1 MAALTDWGFI
11 KGNHFHLKG
20 IVIDHSKLA
29 DGMDI
34 TTSYVETVVRQGDSL
49 IAKTKSGTVYTLE
62 LAEIGM
68 DNEVVY
74 DTIAVLKGFGF
85 DENIIIEAQ
94 VLKERRSIEYLQN
107 ADKVLD
113 NGELLLCMAGTN
125 AIRAYFKFCNKVEAC
140 QIRRH
145 VGMYQDSI
153 LIELMGKV
161 DFRYFPKTNSC
172 EVYHWSDGLK
182 TVKIANTSAEQTIFD
197 GRGSVL
203 VIKKGEMKALEKKI
217 FANEGLFSPDCVNGK
232 SILGKGTDYDT
243 EI

>member
-1 MAALTDWGFI
+1 MAGLANWYFI
-11 KGNHFHLKG
+11 KGNHFHLGG
-20 IVIDHSKLA
+20 IVSGHPKLA

-34 TTSYVETVVRQGDSL
+34 TTSYVRTVVRQGDSL
-49 IAKTKSGTVYTLE
+49 IARTKSGTVYNLE
-62 LAEIGM
+62 LAEICM
-68 DNEVVY
+68 DKEVVY
-74 DTIAVLKGFGF
+74 DTVAALKGFGF

-125 AIRAYFKFCNKVEAC
+125 AIRAYFKFCNKVEQC

-153 LIELMGKV
+153 LIGLMGKV
-161 DFRYFPKTNSC
+161 DFRYFPKPNSC

-182 TVKIANTSAEQTIFD
+182 SVKIANTGAEQTIFD

-203 VIKKGEMKALEKKI
+203 VIKKGEMKALERKI

-232 SILGKGTDYDT
+232 SILGGQID
-243 EI
+243 E

>member
-1 MAALTDWGFI
+1 MAVLMDWGFI
-11 KGNHFHLKG
+11 KGSHYHIQG
-20 IVIDHSKLA
+20 IVSGHPKLT

-34 TTSYVETVVRQGDSL
+34 TTSYVESVIRQDNSLVVRT
-49 IAKTKSGTVYTLE
+49 KTGTIYNLE

-68 DNEVVY
+68 DKEVIY
-74 DTIAVLKGFGF
+74 DTMAALKSFGF

-94 VLKERRSIEYLQN
+94 VLRERKRVEYLSN
-107 ADKVLD
+107 ADKILN

-125 AIRAYFKFCNKVEAC
+125 TVRAYFKFCNKVEQC
-140 QIRRH
+140 HIH
-145 VGMYQDSI
+145 VHTGMHQDSI
-153 LIELMGKV
+153 LIEIMGKV
-161 DFRYFPKTNSC
+161 DFRYFPMPNSC

-182 TVKIANTSAEQTIFD
+182 SVKIVNIGTKQTVFD

-232 SILGKGTDYDT
+232 SIIAGGENYD
-243 EI
+243 I

>member
-1 MAALTDWGFI
+1 MATLTDWGFI

-20 IVIDHSKLA
+20 IVTGHLKLA

-34 TTSYVETVVRQGDSL
+34 TTSYVETVVRQGDCL
-49 IAKTKSGTVYTLE
+49 IAKTKSGTVYNLE

-68 DNEVVY
+68 NKEVVY
-74 DTIAVLKGFGF
+74 DTIAALKGFGF

-94 VLKERRSIEYLQN
+94 VLKERKSVEYLQN
-107 ADKVLD
+107 ADKVL
-113 NGELLLCMAGTN
+113 NNNELLLCMAGTN
-125 AIRAYFKFCNKVEAC
+125 AIRAYFKFCNKVEEC
-140 QIRRH
+140 QIRRY

-153 LIELMGKV
+153 LVELMGKV
-161 DFRYFPKTNSC
+161 DFRYFPYPNSC

-182 TVKIANTSAEQTIFD
+182 SVKIANTGAEQTIFN

-232 SILGKGTDYDT
+232 SILGGQVDK
-243 EI
+243 